1 MRLMA
6 LLILFF
12 AMHSFASTQST
23 PDTDFCANSAATIDD
38 QIAACTRA
46 ITSGSLPTP
55 VLSATFFDRG
65 DAWRSKGD
73 NDRAIADYS
82 DAIRLNPQYARAFAS
97 RCGVWLIKGDND
109 RAVADCSEAIR
120 LDPQNAKF
128 VHNRGMV
135 WRRKG
140 DYDRAIADYNEAIRL
155 NPQDA
160 NTFNGRGVAWKFKGD
175 YDRAIADYNEAIR
188 LNPQGSATTTA
199 QTRTTAKQ
207 CGWNRMRTIAA
218 EDPSDAEPA
227 RRKKLAAETSGIWH

>member
-1 MRLMA
+1 MSTETEGSMRLMA

-65 DAWRSKGD
+65 DAWRS
-73 NDRAIADYS
+73 
-82 DAIRLNPQYARAFAS
+82 
-97 RCGVWLIKGDND
+97 KGDND

-188 LNPQGSATTTA
+188 LNPQGSSAFY
-199 QTRTTAKQ
+199 
-207 CGWNRMRTIAA
+207 NRAGAWHDKGDDDRAIADYNEA
-218 EDPSDAEPA
+218 IRLNSHAND
-227 RRKKLAAETSGIWH
+227 RR